1 MRTTRSML
9 AGIDCVLSEPESA
22 DATTPTIICLHG
34 IGGDDASFAP
44 QSELLSDQFR
54 VVVWN
59 MPGYR
64 DSDRLEQLSFETLA
78 NSLAKLVDTLGCESV
93 HIIGQS
99 IGGMIAQEM
108 FHCYPDKVK
117 SLILVATTSAFGGR
131 DDSFKNAFLEARLS
145 PLESGMTMRQV
156 AESAMPSIV
165 GSKAEQYLITS
176 AINSMAALNA
186 DVYRQVLACLVTF
199 DRREEWALID
209 CPLCLVAG
217 SEDTNSPAATMK
229 KMAEKLPHAEYHEIE
244 GAGHL
249 INLEQGKAFNGI
261 VKSFLHGIN

>member
-1 MRTTRSML
+1 ML
-9 AGIDCVLSEPESA
+9 AGIDCVISEPEPA
-22 DATTPTIICLHG
+22 DATTPTVVCLHG

-44 QSELLSDQFR
+44 QSELLSDKYR
-54 VVVWN
+54 IVVWN

-64 DSDRLEQLSFETLA
+64 DSDRLEQMSFETLA
-78 NSLAKLVDTLGCESV
+78 SSLAKLLDTLDCAPV

-108 FHCYPDKVK
+108 FHRYPDKVK

-145 PLESGMTMRQV
+145 PLESGMSMRQV

-165 GSKAEQYLITS
+165 GSKTEPHLIRS
-176 AINSMAALNA
+176 AINSMATLDT
-186 DVYRQVLACLVTF
+186 DVYRQVLGCLVTF
-199 DRREEWALID
+199 NRREEWADIN

-217 SEDTNSPAATMK
+217 SEDTNSPAATMR
-229 KMAEKLPHAEYHEIE
+229 KMAEKLPQAEYHEIE

-249 INLEQGKAFNGI
+249 INLEQGKAFNSI
-261 VKSFLHGIN
+261 VKSFLRGIN